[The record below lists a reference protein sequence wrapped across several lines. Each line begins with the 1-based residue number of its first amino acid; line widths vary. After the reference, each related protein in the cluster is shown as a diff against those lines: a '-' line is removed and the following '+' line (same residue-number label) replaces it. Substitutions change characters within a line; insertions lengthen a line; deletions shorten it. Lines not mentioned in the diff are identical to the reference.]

1 MLTTPRPLP
10 SVCIRSSMLSIGS
23 PKKLSA
29 PCCSMPS
36 RPRWIAPIDAAETLP
51 YSVVKD
57 EALSPTCW
65 HIARRSFKSSN
76 NRPLSSAILN
86 TSCSTPDWVS
96 LRLSRRES
104 RSGPRSEMVARTGW
118 PFSPNT
124 SQQVTGQPDHFGSSS
139 LSASRRS
146 FTLPPNVPASAIPER
161 SPLMSAMNTGTPMA
175 ENCSA
180 SFCNVTVLPVPVA
193 PVMRPWRFAS
203 AGKRASSMSLDFAI
217 SSGAGTGKL
226 Q

>member
-1 MLTTPRPLP
+1 
-10 SVCIRSSMLSIGS
+10 MLSIGS
-23 PKKLSA
+23 PKKFSA

-36 RPRWIAPIDAAETLP
+36 KPRWIAPMDAAETLP

-65 HIARRSFKSSN
+65 HIARRSLRSSSN
-76 NRPLSSAILN
+76 NPLSSAILN

-96 LRLSRRES
+96 LRLSRRAS
-104 RSGPRSEMVARTGW
+104 RSGPRSETVARTGC
-118 PFSPNT
+118 PLPPPAAAGSAPNT

-203 AGKRASSMSLDFAI
+203 AGKRASSMPLDFAI